1 MGSVQRAAGSPF
13 RISWPLSEILGG
25 AMSQENVEIVRAVIR
40 DVLNRDPHLDES
52 WRDASEVYH
61 EDFEYR
67 EDASWPGAGT
77 YRGIDAFRKVT
88 SAYSE
93 AFEEMTLEVER
104 TFDAGDCVVAFIR
117 LWARGQGGAEAE
129 MHQAGIFTV
138 RDGRLASWQVVF
150 DRAEALEAAG
160 LSE

>member
-1 MGSVQRAAGSPF
+1 
-13 RISWPLSEILGG
+13 
-25 AMSQENVEIVRAVIR
+25 MSQDNVEIVRTAFL
-40 DVLNRDPHLDES
+40 DSLNRDPRLDES
-52 WRDASEVYH
+52 WRDASDVYD
-61 EDFEYR
+61 ENFEYR
-67 EDASWPGAGT
+67 EDPSWPGAGT
-77 YRGIDAFRKVT
+77 YRGIEAFRKVT
-88 SAYSE
+88 SDYAE
-93 AFEEMTLEVER
+93 AFEEMTLELER

-117 LWARGQGGAEAE
+117 FWARGKGGAEAE

>member
-1 MGSVQRAAGSPF
+1 
-13 RISWPLSEILGG
+13 
-25 AMSQENVEIVRAVIR
+25 MSQDNVEIVRTAFL
-40 DVLNRDPHLDES
+40 DSLNRDPRLDES
-52 WRDASEVYH
+52 WRDASDFYDEN
-61 EDFEYR
+61 FEYR
-67 EDASWPGAGT
+67 EDPSWPGAGT
-77 YRGIDAFRKVT
+77 YRGIEAFRKVT
-88 SAYSE
+88 SDYAE
-93 AFEEMTLEVER
+93 AFEEMTLELER

-117 LWARGQGGAEAE
+117 FWARGKGGAEAE

>member
-1 MGSVQRAAGSPF
+1 
-13 RISWPLSEILGG
+13 
-25 AMSQENVEIVRAVIR
+25 VRTAFL
-40 DVLNRDPHLDES
+40 DSLNRDPRLDES
-52 WRDASEVYH
+52 WRDASDFYDEN
-61 EDFEYR
+61 FEYR
-67 EDASWPGAGT
+67 EDPSWPGAGT
-77 YRGIDAFRKVT
+77 YRGIEAFRKVT
-88 SAYSE
+88 SDYAE
-93 AFEEMTLEVER
+93 AFEEMTLELER

-117 LWARGQGGAEAE
+117 FWARGKGGAEAE

>member
-1 MGSVQRAAGSPF
+1 
-13 RISWPLSEILGG
+13 
-25 AMSQENVEIVRAVIR
+25 MSQDNVEIVRTAFL
-40 DVLNRDPHLDES
+40 DSLNRDPRLDES
-52 WRDASEVYH
+52 WRDASDFYDEN
-61 EDFEYR
+61 FEYR
-67 EDASWPGAGT
+67 EDPSWPGAGT

-117 LWARGQGGAEAE
+117 FWARGQGGAEAE

-150 DRAEALEAAG
+150 DRDEALEAAG